1 MPYQAGRN
9 LPGEHASKLG
19 HLEVLKSPLV
29 QQIVENFEQPEA
41 IETSDNIR
49 WEPFPPLGEPL
60 DLVFA
65 VDGSWQPVTDERPPY
80 KSIAFIKTALMKVD
94 QVALSRIDQ
103 DAPHPLALRDLMSE
117 AALYHATA
125 FPLRHVYSKG
135 LSVYDA
141 VRQIIFE
148 SLKDAS
154 LNGEVMETLKWLAY
168 EKWAK
173 TTRYSLPP
181 FQCPHSEVDGITHDA
196 TLGFDAEEGKCATC
210 GKTIFITD
218 MLGFHLEMSENA
230 ASESVATAYMNI
242 HETLLLFT
250 GIRHFWESNREILK
264 RCLFLKDGPLQIRA
278 QYSKLV
284 NPIRNF
290 LLHAYSQGY
299 PISIVGQE
307 KTGIFADHL
316 NLVGKN
322 TPSNHFF
329 VPDHVYICE
338 QIQSRPSSG
347 APYGRDTNY
356 GAKVFVVINERCR
369 LVLNIPICIKMNE
382 FIYQP
387 QASMLVNF
395 DRILATL
402 PGMTSSRH
410 ENALVPIELANSIA
424 SLSTYPSAQVLKL
437 FADATIRYR

>member
-1 MPYQAGRN
+1 MPYQAGKN

-29 QQIVENFEQPEA
+29 KQIVENFEQPEA
-41 IETSDNIR
+41 VEISADIK
-49 WEPFPPLGEPL
+49 WEPFPSLGDPL
-60 DLVFA
+60 DLIFA

-94 QVALSRIDQ
+94 QVALSRIDKNI
-103 DAPHPLALRDLMSE
+103 PHPLALRDLMSE

-135 LSVYDA
+135 MSVYDA
-141 VRQIIFE
+141 IRQIIFE

-168 EKWAK
+168 EKWTQAS
-173 TTRYSLPP
+173 RSSLPP
-181 FQCPHSEVDGITHDA
+181 FQCPNSEIDGIAHNT
-196 TLGFDAEEGKCATC
+196 TLSYDAEEGECATC
-210 GKTIFITD
+210 GKKIFITD
-218 MLGFHLEMSENA
+218 MLGFHLDMSENN

-250 GIRHFWESNREILK
+250 GIRYFWESDRDILK

-299 PISIVGQE
+299 PITIVGQE
-307 KTGIFADHL
+307 KTGIFADHI
-316 NLVGKN
+316 NLIGRN
-322 TPSNHFF
+322 APTRHFF
-329 VPDHVYICE
+329 IPDHLYICE
-338 QIQSRPSSG
+338 QIQNRPSTG

-356 GAKVFVVINERCR
+356 GAKVFVVVNERCR
-369 LVLNIPICIKMNE
+369 LVLNIPVCDRMDE
-382 FIYQP
+382 FIHRP
-387 QASMLVNF
+387 RASALININK
-395 DRILATL
+395 ILATL
-402 PGMTSSRH
+402 PELISSKH
-410 ENALVPIELANSIA
+410 ENALIPIELANSIA
-424 SLSTYPSAQVLKL
+424 SLSTYPSTQVLKL
-437 FADATIRYR
+437 FTEAAIRHR

>member
-1 MPYQAGRN
+1 MPYQSGRN

-29 QQIVENFEQPEA
+29 QQIVENFEQPDVVELS
-41 IETSDNIR
+41 TNIQ
-49 WEPFPPLGEPL
+49 WQPFPSTDEPL

-94 QVALSRIDQ
+94 QIALSRIDK
-103 DAPHPLALRDLMSE
+103 DTPHPLALRDLMAE

-135 LSVYDA
+135 LSVYDTI
-141 VRQIIFE
+141 RQIIFE

-168 EKWAK
+168 EKWSESG
-173 TTRYSLPP
+173 RSLPN
-181 FQCPHSEVDGITHDA
+181 FECPHEIDGKTHET
-196 TLGFDAEEGKCATC
+196 TLDYDAEKGICKICRKEV
-210 GKTIFITD
+210 FITD

-250 GIRHFWESNREILK
+250 GIRYFWESNREILK

-307 KTGIFADHL
+307 KTGIFVDHL

-322 TPSNHFF
+322 APSNHFF
-329 VPDHVYICE
+329 IPDHIYICE
-338 QIQSRPSSG
+338 QIQGRPSSG

-356 GAKVFVVINERCR
+356 GAKVFVVVNERCR
-369 LVLNIPICIKMNE
+369 LVLNIPVCIKMDE
-382 FIYQP
+382 FIRTP
-387 QASMLVNF
+387 KSSKLINLN
-395 DRILATL
+395 RILATL
-402 PGMTSSRH
+402 PRMISSRY
-410 ENALVPIELANSIA
+410 ENALFPIELANSIA

-437 FADATIRYR
+437 FAEATIKHR